1 MEESSRRAKDRRF
14 IVELQVRAMNRILL
28 LYVKVEGKSN
38 AFGIKESSGEERGS
52 FCLSPMVGWLSFFD
66 QYLFDDRLYLDVYKA
81 INCVLSSSCGVKF
94 VVQKL
99 LPTVEG
105 L

>member
-38 AFGIKESSGEERGS
+38 AFGIKESSGGGERTFMS
-52 FCLSPMVGWLSFFD
+52 LSYG
-66 QYLFDDRLYLDVYKA
+66 R
-81 INCVLSSSCGVKF
+81 
-94 VVQKL
+94 VVEL
-99 LPTVEG
+99 L
-105 L
+105 